1 MKCALLPKRSSN
13 RASPNTVKKNFRKK
27 KEIHQRMSTQGSF
40 LLARQRQQQQ
50 KLQSTLTAQILQQI
64 QANAPSIAST
74 IQDELVILQEQR
86 YAPYRPRIVE
96 VMPQS
101 VLDLQMRTANVGVPV
116 PTMTIAN
123 CKGIQFV
130 TK

>member
-1 MKCALLPKRSSN
+1 
-13 RASPNTVKKNFRKK
+13 
-27 KEIHQRMSTQGSF
+27 MSTQGSF
-40 LLARQRQQQQ
+40 LLACQRQQQQ

>member
-1 MKCALLPKRSSN
+1 
-13 RASPNTVKKNFRKK
+13 
-27 KEIHQRMSTQGSF
+27 MSTQGSF

>member
-1 MKCALLPKRSSN
+1 
-13 RASPNTVKKNFRKK
+13 
-27 KEIHQRMSTQGSF
+27 MSTQGSF
-40 LLARQRQQQQ
+40 LLARQQQQQ
-50 KLQSTLTAQILQQI
+50 QALQSTRTAQILQQI
-64 QANAPSIAST
+64 QANAPRIAST
-74 IQDELVILQEQR
+74 IQGELVMLQGQR
-86 YAPYRPRIVE
+86 YDPYRPR
-96 VMPQS
+96 VMEMIPQS

>member
-1 MKCALLPKRSSN
+1 
-13 RASPNTVKKNFRKK
+13 
-27 KEIHQRMSTQGSF
+27 MSTQRSF
-40 LLARQRQQQQ
+40 LLARQWQQQQ
-50 KLQSTLTAQILQQI
+50 ELQSTLTAQILQQI
-64 QANAPSIAST
+64 QANAPTIAST
-74 IQDELVILQEQR
+74 IQDELVMLQEQR

-96 VMPQS
+96 VIPQS